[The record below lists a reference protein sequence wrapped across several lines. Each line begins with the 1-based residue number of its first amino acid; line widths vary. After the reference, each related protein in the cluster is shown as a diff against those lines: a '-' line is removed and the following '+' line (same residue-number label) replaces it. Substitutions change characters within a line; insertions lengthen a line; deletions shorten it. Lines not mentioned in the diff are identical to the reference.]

1 MDIMTMPILQTA
13 NSSLPVHAAV
23 IRTLSES
30 AAQEVHYL
38 IADPTGNIT
47 LLVLDPVPA
56 GKQPAA
62 AAELME
68 KEPSAEQVGFLT
80 LLERS
85 KTVPTD
91 SSAIASTDSSAFIST
106 DSAAFVSTD
115 LAPGDY
121 DIALRMA
128 GGEFCGN
135 ASMSAAAYY
144 AWHAGLKQGRFT
156 LRVSGTDLPVTVEID
171 TREQFDTKEE
181 LDTKEKFDTEE
192 ELDTKKQLDSVRDR
206 NFPAWIGRV
215 HMPPPAKIEL
225 VTFPTGGQLP
235 VVTFDGI
242 THVIIREGTQTSESS
257 IMKDSQMNESSVL
270 ISSDASFFPTVQCK
284 LQAEN
289 LAREWCEFLHADALG
304 LLFLNASADR
314 LTPLVYVPGAE
325 TLFWETSCGS
335 GSAAVGAWLA
345 QQSGQPG
352 QPVSVSLTQPGGTL
366 HVTASPDG
374 PLLLQGSI
382 QFI

>member
-1 MDIMTMPILQTA
+1 MNTHLDPKLHIDRNL
-13 NSSLPVHAAV
+13 
-23 IRTLSES
+23 
-30 AAQEVHYL
+30 HYL

-47 LLVLDPVPA
+47 ILVLDPVPV

-80 LLERS
+80 LLA
-85 KTVPTD
+85 
-91 SSAIASTDSSAFIST
+91 SSDNH
-106 DSAAFVSTD
+106 
-115 LAPGDY
+115 

-135 ASMSAAAYY
+135 ASMSAAAYC
-144 AWHAGLKQGRFT
+144 AWHGGLKHGCFT
-156 LRVSGTDLPVTVEID
+156 LHVSGTDLPVTVEI
-171 TREQFDTKEE
+171 K
-181 LDTKEKFDTEE
+181 LDPVADGNPLT
-192 ELDTKKQLDSVRDR
+192 
-206 NFPAWIGRV
+206 WIGKV

-225 VTFPTGGQLP
+225 VTFPNGRELP
-235 VVTFDGI
+235 VVTFEGI
-242 THVIIREGTQTSESS
+242 THVIIREGAQA
-257 IMKDSQMNESSVL
+257 
-270 ISSDASFFPTVQCK
+270 SDFPT
-284 LQAEN
+284 LQRKSEAEN
-289 LAREWCEFLHADALG
+289 LAREWCDFLHADALG

-314 LTPLVYVPGAE
+314 LTPLVYVPGAD

-345 QQSGQPG
+345 QQSGQP
-352 QPVSVSLTQPGGTL
+352 VSASLTQPGGTL

-382 QFI
+382 HFI

>member
-1 MDIMTMPILQTA
+1 MDTTMMHIPRD
-13 NSSLPVHAAV
+13 NRNSLPVHSAA
-23 IRTLSES
+23 IRTFSES
-30 AAQEVHYL
+30 AAQELHYL

-47 LLVLDPVPA
+47 LLVLDPLPA
-56 GKQPAA
+56 GKQPVAA
-62 AAELME
+62 AALME

-80 LLERS
+80 LPESS
-85 KTVPTD
+85 KTV
-91 SSAIASTDSSAFIST
+91 STDHT
-106 DSAAFVSTD
+106 
-115 LAPGDY
+115 LGDY

-144 AWHAGLKQGRFT
+144 AWYAGLKHGTFT
-156 LRVSGTDLPVTVEID
+156 LHVSGTDLPVTVEIS
-171 TREQFDTKEE
+171 TREQVEAK
-181 LDTKEKFDTEE
+181 K
-192 ELDTKKQLDSVRDR
+192 ELDTKKLLDAS
-206 NFPAWIGRV
+206 PSWIGRV
-215 HMPPPAKIEL
+215 HMPPPAKLEL
-225 VTFPTGGQLP
+225 VTFPTGRQLP

-242 THVIIREGTQTSESS
+242 SHVIIREGAQTSESS
-257 IMKDSQMNESSVL
+257 ILKDSQMNGFSILKDSAA
-270 ISSDASFFPTVQCK
+270 SDFPTLHRK
-284 LQAEN
+284 FEAEN
-289 LAREWCEFLHADALG
+289 LARDWCGFLHADALG

-314 LTPLVYVPGAE
+314 LTPLVYVPGAD

-345 QQSGQPG
+345 QQSG

-382 QFI
+382 HFK

>member
-1 MDIMTMPILQTA
+1 MPILQTA

-23 IRTLSES
+23 IRALSES

-62 AAELME
+62 AAALME

-80 LLERS
+80 LPDKS
-85 KTVPTD
+85 KPD
-91 SSAIASTDSSAFIST
+91 STDSAAFIST

-171 TREQFDTKEE
+171 TREQ
-181 LDTKEKFDTEE
+181 FDTEE

-270 ISSDASFFPTVQCK
+270 ISSDASFFPTAQCK

-314 LTPLVYVPGAE
+314 LTPLVYVPGAD

>member
-1 MDIMTMPILQTA
+1 MPILQTA

-23 IRTLSES
+23 IRALSES

-80 LLERS
+80 LPGRN
-85 KTVPTD
+85 KPD
-91 SSAIASTDSSAFIST
+91 ST
-106 DSAAFVSTD
+106 DSAVFVSTN

-144 AWHAGLKQGRFT
+144 AWHAGLKQGLFT

-257 IMKDSQMNESSVL
+257 ILKDSQMNESSVL

-314 LTPLVYVPGAE
+314 LTPLVYVPGAD